1 MIKKYPAAIPTSLN
15 GHQCPR
21 DLVPKYSQPTLCT
34 DDIFPLFFFFKKGQK
49 TLKTE
54 MHTVKHQCLASK
66 YGIHVYQFRNKRVHI
81 QFPS

>member
-21 DLVPKYSQPTLCT
+21 SQPTHFT
-34 DDIFPLFFFFKKGQK
+34 DDIFPLFFSFKKGQK
-49 TLKTE
+49 TLKTV

-66 YGIHVYQFRNKRVHI
+66 YGSFETNVYIFNFRVEEI
-81 QFPS
+81 

>member
-21 DLVPKYSQPTLCT
+21 SQPTHFT
-34 DDIFPLFFFFKKGQK
+34 DDIFPLFFSFKKGQK
-49 TLKTE
+49 TLKTV